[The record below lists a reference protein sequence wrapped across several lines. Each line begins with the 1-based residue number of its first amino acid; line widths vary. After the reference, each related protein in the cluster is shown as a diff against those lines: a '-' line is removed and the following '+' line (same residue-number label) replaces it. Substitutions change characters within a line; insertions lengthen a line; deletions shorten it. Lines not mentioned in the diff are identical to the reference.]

1 MANIYTFSL
10 QQAVIAAYTGS
21 VSYGTPRTL
30 ESTKTLTIGQKL
42 ITDQAQ
48 GNSKITDLETQ
59 SISDDVKLDT
69 AGLDFAALAIL
80 TGQAASASGSN
91 TILSMP
97 NAMYPYFGIV
107 AEAWYGTISSM
118 LLFFPYCKITSD
130 FSWAFDFGKIVVPKF
145 ACMAIQE
152 PTLGYMWR
160 LYDRPSVRGSIAF
173 PPNA

>member
-21 VSYGTPRTL
+21 VSYGPARTL
-30 ESTKTLTIGQKL
+30 ESTKTLTISQKL

-69 AGLDFAALAIL
+69 AGLDFAGLTIL
-80 TGQAASASGSN
+80 TGQSATTSGADS
-91 TILSMP
+91 ILSMP
-97 NAMYPYFGIV
+97 NAMYPYFGLIG
-107 AEAWYGTISSM
+107 EAWYGTISSM

-160 LYDRPSVRGSIAF
+160 LYDRPTARGSITF
-173 PPNA
+173 PPST